1 MLTKITMFFQFLNDG
16 AASENEQ
23 EISLEIAC
31 AVLLCEVMRAD
42 EHFDPQEQ
50 AHINKILMAQFQL
63 TPAEVDEI
71 IDQAIKLSEH
81 ATDFY
86 QFTSKINRHYSLE
99 QRINMVCLLWQ
110 LAYADGELA
119 AIEEHIIRKISDLL
133 YLNHQE
139 YIQAKLAAQ
148 QQLM

>member
-1 MLTKITMFFQFLNDG
+1 MLTKITMFFQSLSDES
-16 AASENEQ
+16 ASDNETA
-23 EISLEIAC
+23 ISLEIAC

-42 EHFDPQEQ
+42 GHFAPQEQ
-50 AHINKILMAQFQL
+50 AHISDILIKQFQL
-63 TPAEVDEI
+63 TQAEVDEI

-86 QFTSKINRHYSLE
+86 QFTSKINQHYALE
-99 QRINMVCLLWQ
+99 QRIDMVCLLWQ

-119 AIEEHIIRKISDLL
+119 AIEEHIIRKIADLL

-139 YIQAKLAAQ
+139 YIQAKLKARESS
-148 QQLM
+148 